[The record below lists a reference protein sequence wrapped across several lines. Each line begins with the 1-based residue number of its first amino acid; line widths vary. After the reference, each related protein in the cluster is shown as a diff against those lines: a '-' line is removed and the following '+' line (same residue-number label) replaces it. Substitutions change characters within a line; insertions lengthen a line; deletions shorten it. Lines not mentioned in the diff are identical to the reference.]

1 MSMFAR
7 LSRSVR
13 TSSSGSPPPSMES
26 LENRTLLSAVSV
38 MPAVAAISSE
48 GGTTI
53 VAPTP
58 VNTVTTI
65 PVKIQAVAGVAYSG
79 DVGMIKGLSAA
90 WLPRLSAT
98 IQWGDGTT
106 VAPQKAT
113 LVFDSAG
120 VLHVQGAHTY
130 AKAGTFA
137 VTVSVVLAPPAGT
150 TTPTQLYT
158 INSSA
163 TVTQNSQGGVTIFP
177 LLKQPF
183 TGVVGTF
190 TFASPVANPVANP
203 VAPVLSAQIQ
213 WGDGG
218 TSAGKLVLNTD
229 GTYSV
234 VGAHTYTAVGTYR
247 IIVLVTETTPI
258 ASPAGVS
265 GGPILLLDTIYSTAV
280 VQAALPV
287 TPL

>member
-1 MSMFAR
+1 
-7 LSRSVR
+7 
-13 TSSSGSPPPSMES
+13 
-26 LENRTLLSAVSV
+26 
-38 MPAVAAISSE
+38 
-48 GGTTI
+48 
-53 VAPTP
+53 
-58 VNTVTTI
+58 
-65 PVKIQAVAGVAYSG
+65 
-79 DVGMIKGLSAA
+79 
-90 WLPRLSAT
+90 
-98 IQWGDGTT
+98 
-106 VAPQKAT
+106 
-113 LVFDSAG
+113 
-120 VLHVQGAHTY
+120 
-130 AKAGTFA
+130 
-137 VTVSVVLAPPAGT
+137 
-150 TTPTQLYT
+150 
-158 INSSA
+158 
-163 TVTQNSQGGVTIFP
+163 
-177 LLKQPF
+177 
-183 TGVVGTF
+183 
-190 TFASPVANPVANP
+190 VANPVANP